1 MITRR
6 TILGA
11 TPAALAA
18 PASAVVP
25 DDNVVIAECLGLLD
39 QQADLRTGGDGDA
52 AVSAHVRATLRAAGF
67 RVNEQRVTAPRFSVR
82 RSQLAWEGGDVTV
95 TPQAPVRPTGPA
107 GVQGPLRLWR
117 DSSDTPRMGGAIAV
131 VMLPYARHSQLMSE
145 PIRSILVDVVSAGPV
160 GIVLVTDGPSGET
173 ILLNAPA
180 LTTNVPAIPLVVLG
194 PKPGARAIAQARVGG
209 EATLTLE
216 GETHVAR
223 SANIWG
229 TINRD
234 APLVVVSTPRTA
246 WTPAVG
252 ERGGG
257 FAAFTALASWAPSAL
272 PRHSLLFVSTTA
284 HEFDNAGA
292 SAFFDRH
299 APDPTQ
305 VALWVHLGAGFAARD
320 FHEITRFVLAP
331 LPSPDAQRFLTG
343 SESLIPTL
351 RQAFAGQAG
360 LEAAYPTSAGS
371 AMGELG
377 EVLRRGYAPAFGLF
391 GAHRFHHTMQDR
403 LDKADPAIVRSV
415 IDSTKTAIL
424 RACSGQQP

>member
-18 PASAVVP
+18 QANADDPDGDAV
-25 DDNVVIAECLGLLD
+25 IGECLRLLD
-39 QQADLRTGGDGDA
+39 RQVDLRTGGDGDA
-52 AVSAHVRATLRAAGF
+52 AVRSHVRETLRAAGF
-67 RVNEQRVTAPRFSVR
+67 RVNEQRVTAPSFSMR

-95 TPQAPVRPTGPA
+95 TPQAPVRSTSPTG
-107 GVQGPLRLWR
+107 VHGPLRLWR
-117 DSSDTPRMGGAIAV
+117 DTSDTARVVGAIAV

-145 PIRSILVDVVSAGPV
+145 PIRSILLDVASAGPI

-180 LTTNVPAIPLVVLG
+180 VATGVPAIPIVVLG
-194 PKPGARAIAQARVGG
+194 PKPGARAVARARDGG
-209 EATLTLE
+209 EATLILD

-229 TINRD
+229 TFNRD
-234 APLVVVSTPRTA
+234 APFVVVSTPRTA

-257 FAAFTALASWAPSAL
+257 YAAFTALASWAPTAL
-272 PRHSLLFVSTTA
+272 PHHSLLFVSTTA

-299 APDPTQ
+299 APDPTR

-320 FHEITRFVLAP
+320 FHEITRFAMAP
-331 LPSPDAQRFLTG
+331 LPSPDAQRFLLG
-343 SESLIPTL
+343 SQPLIPIL
-351 RQAFAGQAG
+351 REAFAGQAG
-360 LEAAYPTSAGS
+360 LEAAYPASAEN

-377 EVLRRGYAPAFGLF
+377 EIFRHGYPRAFGLF

-403 LDKADPAIVRSV
+403 LDKADRANVRSV
-415 IDSTKTAIL
+415 IDSTKAAIL
-424 RACSGQQP
+424 RACSGQQS